1 LVAKQQHNLTYL
13 LTYLQFSVIKWAKQH
28 PGQSPI
34 DVKSYLAYSQTW
46 LQRKSGKNGCKRQE
60 KNRFVILQL
69 FGNLREH
76 GSKFGEHNPVFWRFV
91 FERKRIL
98 PVSVPYNFIFRI

>member
-1 LVAKQQHNLTYL
+1 V
-13 LTYLQFSVIKWAKQH
+13 
-28 PGQSPI
+28 
-34 DVKSYLAYSQTW
+34 W
-46 LQRKSGKNGCKRQE
+46 LQRKSGKSGCKRQE

-76 GSKFGEHNPVFWRFV
+76 GSKFGEHNPVFWRIV

-98 PVSVPYNFIFRI
+98 PESVPYNFIFRILAKFLTKNMAEVPL